1 MAEDKSK
8 DVAMQLA
15 EDARE
20 AEWKFPSFT
29 AEMFKGNFRWD
40 LLHPFPV
47 QSEEDKR
54 IGDEYI
60 AKVKEVLEKYVDPYE
75 IDAKGEYPPEA
86 LDALAKIGIFGMK
99 IPKEYGGV
107 GLSITNYARVLS
119 VVGSYCMNTVTYLSA
134 HQSIGVPQPL
144 KEFGTE
150 EQKKK
155 FFPRLAAGE
164 ISAFALTEPDVGS
177 DPARMICRADLSE
190 DGKYYILNGDKL
202 WTTNGMD
209 PKTTLIVVLART
221 PDKISKSGKPIPQI
235 TAFIVDLK
243 DGLNKVYDGGDG
255 KEDGFHRVRRC
266 QFMGL
271 RGIANGA
278 LVLRNVKVPVE
289 NMIGKPGQGLKIAL
303 STLNVG
309 RLGLPAASIG
319 GVKTMIDECQ
329 WWITNRVQWGVP
341 IGKHQ
346 AIAKMVANMAAHV
359 FAMQSIVSLTCAFAD
374 KSNADIRLEA
384 AAAKYFCSEVTW
396 KCLDDYVQVKGGRGY
411 ENALSLYARGERP
424 SALEMGLR
432 DGRIGRIFEGSSQ
445 VMHLIMAREAM
456 DTHFSLV
463 MPLLQPKPGQKESK
477 AALIMKA
484 FKFYATWYPSTWMP
498 PSTSFNVK
506 HLNGANRAHLA
517 YAAKTCKKLARRL
530 FHTMAKY
537 GPKLEYE
544 QLILGNFVDIGVDI
558 FAMAASLAYCESLLS
573 QNPQDQTI
581 QDVCDLF
588 CREARKRIEANF
600 AAVKKNHNSFYKRVT
615 GALMEGK
622 LNWMRRDIVE
632 DPIPPKYRDWAK
644 NDYTHP
650 AKEIMDR
657 EAAAKG
663 DGKAS
668 APAGEKAAVK

>member
-119 VVGSYCMNTVTYLSA
+119 VVGSYRMNTVTYLSA

-271 RGIANGA
+271 
-278 LVLRNVKVPVE
+278 
-289 NMIGKPGQGLKIAL
+289 
-303 STLNVG
+303 
-309 RLGLPAASIG
+309 
-319 GVKTMIDECQ
+319 
-329 WWITNRVQWGVP
+329 
-341 IGKHQ
+341 
-346 AIAKMVANMAAHV
+346 
-359 FAMQSIVSLTCAFAD
+359 
-374 KSNADIRLEA
+374 
-384 AAAKYFCSEVTW
+384 
-396 KCLDDYVQVKGGRGY
+396 
-411 ENALSLYARGERP
+411 
-424 SALEMGLR
+424 
-432 DGRIGRIFEGSSQ
+432 
-445 VMHLIMAREAM
+445 
-456 DTHFSLV
+456 
-463 MPLLQPKPGQKESK
+463 
-477 AALIMKA
+477 
-484 FKFYATWYPSTWMP
+484 
-498 PSTSFNVK
+498 
-506 HLNGANRAHLA
+506 
-517 YAAKTCKKLARRL
+517 
-530 FHTMAKY
+530 
-537 GPKLEYE
+537 
-544 QLILGNFVDIGVDI
+544 
-558 FAMAASLAYCESLLS
+558 
-573 QNPQDQTI
+573 
-581 QDVCDLF
+581 
-588 CREARKRIEANF
+588 
-600 AAVKKNHNSFYKRVT
+600 
-615 GALMEGK
+615 
-622 LNWMRRDIVE
+622 
-632 DPIPPKYRDWAK
+632 
-644 NDYTHP
+644 
-650 AKEIMDR
+650 
-657 EAAAKG
+657 
-663 DGKAS
+663 
-668 APAGEKAAVK
+668 